1 LDQVEALS
9 FVERGQVIDDTF
21 HGGLWQ
27 VVMAVS
33 VLLALM
39 LVLALVVTRR
49 GNLVAERGVR
59 VDFTL
64 RLLDNRTP

>member
-1 LDQVEALS
+1 
-9 FVERGQVIDDTF
+9 
-21 HGGLWQ
+21 
-27 VVMAVS
+27 MAGCDAGFA
-33 VLLALM
+33 LLALM

-49 GNLVAERGVR
+49 GNLVVERGVR